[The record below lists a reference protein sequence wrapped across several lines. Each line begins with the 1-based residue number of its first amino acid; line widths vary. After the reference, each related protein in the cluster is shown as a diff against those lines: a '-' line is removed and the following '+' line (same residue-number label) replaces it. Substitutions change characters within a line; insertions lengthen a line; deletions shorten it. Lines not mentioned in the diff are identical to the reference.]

1 MDVNQL
7 HYFRTIV
14 EQGSL
19 NKASEILYI
28 SRQGLSKIM
37 KKMENELGAQLFDIT
52 GTGVVPTVF
61 GQALYQRSEDYI
73 RFHQNFLTEVDKMK
87 LNPAH
92 ELNIGL
98 QSGFSEGFGKDFLAN
113 FIIQNPDLSIRVRSY
128 TRERIIEAMDQ
139 KDIPIWIAAG
149 HYNDAA
155 FHPVYTRRNK
165 LFLLAAQNHPL
176 ARQEKVYLNDL
187 TPYPLIGLTHDIGQ
201 KGRTEAEINRNK
213 LKTPDF
219 YLNASDRNLIMK
231 LVQSGLAVSFNA
243 GWQYTEY
250 PGIVALPLADLE
262 VEVEVHALI
271 RKDVA
276 ANEPVKRF
284 LDYLKAFNA

>member
-1 MDVNQL
+1 
-7 HYFRTIV
+7 
-14 EQGSL
+14 
-19 NKASEILYI
+19 
-28 SRQGLSKIM
+28 
-37 KKMENELGAQLFDIT
+37 
-52 GTGVVPTVF
+52 
-61 GQALYQRSEDYI
+61 
-73 RFHQNFLTEVDKMK
+73 MK

-176 ARQEKVYLNDL
+176 AQQEKVYLNDL
-187 TPYPLIGLTHDIGQ
+187 APYPLIGLTHDIGQ

-284 LDYLKAFNA
+284 LDYLKAFNT